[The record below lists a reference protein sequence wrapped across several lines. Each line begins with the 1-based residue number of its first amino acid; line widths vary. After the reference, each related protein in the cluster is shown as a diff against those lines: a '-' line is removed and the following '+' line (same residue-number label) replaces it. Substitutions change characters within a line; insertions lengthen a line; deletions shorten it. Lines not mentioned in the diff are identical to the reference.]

1 MQTLG
6 RAPLANV
13 NVLDLLLD
21 AICVVDAQ
29 GRFMFVSAAFERIFG
44 YPPDEAIGRPMIE
57 LVHPDDRARTLAAV
71 DEIVAGD
78 AKPAF
83 ENRYVRKDGRV
94 VHIMWSARWSDA
106 DQVRVAVARDIT
118 ERKHAE
124 QVQAALYALS
134 EAAHVAEDLVTLF
147 ARVHRIIGTLLP
159 AAHCFV
165 ALRDAATGQVSY
177 PYHVDLPGTPA
188 PPPGLPGADAPG
200 AQAIRSGE
208 PHQAT
213 PEGWLSVPLAAAESC
228 IGALG
233 VKRLAGDP
241 PYTPGD
247 VELLKFV
254 STQVAS
260 AIERKQA
267 EARLRHSARHDPL
280 TDLPNRHMV
289 RDRLAVA
296 LERAR
301 RDHLGVALLYLDL
314 DLFKEVNDRHGHAA
328 GDALLQQVAQRL
340 GACVRQSDTVG
351 RMGGDEFVA
360 VIAGLPAP
368 ARAHAASVAE
378 KVRRALG
385 EPFHL
390 GAAGAIRISASIGM
404 ALFPEQAADA
414 EALLGIADSA
424 MYRAKRGGG
433 NQLAWVVDPP

>member
-13 NVLDLLLD
+13 NVVDLLLD

-29 GRFMFVSAAFERIFG
+29 GRFVFVSAAFETIFG
-44 YPPDEAIGRPMIE
+44 YAPQEVIGRPMIE

-83 ENRYVRKDGRV
+83 ENRYVRKDGGV
-94 VHIMWSARWSDA
+94 VHIMWSARWSEA

-118 ERKHAE
+118 ERKRSE
-124 QVQAALYALS
+124 QLQTALYAIS
-134 EAAHVAEDLVTLF
+134 EAAHAAEDLGTLF
-147 ARVHRIIGTLLP
+147 ARVHRIIGSLLP
-159 AAHCFV
+159 AVHCFV
-165 ALRDAATGQVSY
+165 ALLDRASGKLSY
-177 PYHVDLPGTPA
+177 PYHVDEPGHA
-188 PPPGLPGADAPG
+188 PPAAAAACTAAPG
-200 AQAIRSGE
+200 ARAIHTGE
-208 PHQAT
+208 PQQELPAGWLGVPLTT
-213 PEGWLSVPLAAAESC
+213 PEGC

-233 VKRLAGDP
+233 VKRRAGDP
-241 PYTPGD
+241 PYSPAD
-247 VELLKFV
+247 VDLLKFV
-254 STQVAS
+254 SAQVAS

-267 EARLRHSARHDPL
+267 ETRLRHSARHDPL

-340 GACVRQSDTVG
+340 SACVRQSDTVG

-360 VIAGLPAP
+360 VIAGLPA
-368 ARAHAASVAE
+368 RAQAQAASVAE
-378 KVRRALG
+378 KIRRALC
-385 EPFHL
+385 EPFL
-390 GAAGAIRISASIGM
+390 LEQAGTLTISPSIGL
-404 ALFPEQAADA
+404 AQFPDHADSA
-414 EALLGIADSA
+414 EALLSCADTA

-433 NQLAWVVDPP
+433 NRLSWAGEAT